1 MAILDIL
8 LFPDLALKQA
18 SEEVTDFGD
27 EFQQFVADLDETRL
41 NAPGCVGIA
50 APQVGRLQRLALVDV
65 SANRKHKNNGFMILV
80 NPEIIEWQGYQQG
93 REGCLSIPDYT
104 GNVMRA
110 ASIVLEAQ
118 DAQGSMQRYECEG
131 FEARAVQHEI
141 DHLDGL
147 LFLDRLVSRRNDLY
161 KRKNYK
167 K

>member
-8 LFPDLALKQA
+8 RFPDHALKQV
-18 SEEVTDFGD
+18 SEVVTDFGE

-50 APQVGRLQRLALVDV
+50 APQVGRFQRVALVDV
-65 SANRKHKNNGFMILV
+65 SANPKHTNNGFMVLV
-80 NPEIIEWQGYQQG
+80 NPEIIEWEGYKKG
-93 REGCLSIPDYT
+93 REGCLSVPDYT

-110 ASIVLEAQ
+110 TSIVIEAQ
-118 DAQGSMQRYECEG
+118 DATGGMLRYECEG

-147 LFLDRLVSRRNDLY
+147 LFLDRLVSRRNDLFE
-161 KRKNYK
+161 RKNYK